1 MRTGQAPFELVY
13 LYTLDGKNRNEVL
26 KSAQETGILHLGDE
40 AGSHYY
46 ALRELSDANYGKI
59 PVNIGIEHTVYA
71 RPSAS
76 FSKLN
81 TRPLCLDSHLSGN
94 ARVKLSG
101 KAPFTL
107 DLAVRKPAS
116 SQVDSF
122 TVDITTH
129 DWTLDLPYEVRDVG
143 RYEVTITAVKDS
155 SGCDWQLDEKD
166 TLSTLVEVVESARIV
181 PVSQEKDLCAGDT
194 LDFLLQGKAPWTI
207 E

>member
-1 MRTGQAPFELVY
+1 V
-13 LYTLDGKNRNEVL
+13 YTLDHRARNEIL

-40 AGSHYY
+40 PGSHSY
-46 ALRELSDANYGKI
+46 ALRELSDANYRKI
-59 PVNIGIEHTVYA
+59 PINIGIEHTVHA

-81 TRPLCLDSHLSGN
+81 TGSLCLDSALSGN
-94 ARVKLSG
+94 ARVQLTG

-107 DLAVRKPAS
+107 ELSVRKPAS
-116 SQVDSF
+116 SRIDTF
-122 TVDITTH
+122 TVDISAH
-129 DWTLDLPYEVRDVG
+129 EWTLDLPYAVKDVG
-143 RYEVTITAVKDS
+143 RYEVTITGVKDS
-155 SGCDWQLDEKD
+155 SGCDWQLGERD

>member
-1 MRTGQAPFELVY
+1 MAGQAPFELGY
-13 LYTLDGKNRNEVL
+13 LYTIGGKNRNEVL

-46 ALRELSDANYGKI
+46 ALRELSDANYRKI
-59 PVNIGIEHTVYA
+59 PVNIGIEHTVHA

-81 TRPLCLDSHLSGN
+81 TRSLCLDSQLSGN
-94 ARVKLSG
+94 ARVQLSG
-101 KAPFTL
+101 KAPFTI

-116 SQVDSF
+116 SRIDTF
-122 TVDITTH
+122 TVDVSGH
-129 DWTLDLPYEVRDVG
+129 EWTLDLPYEVKDVG
-143 RYEVTITAVKDS
+143 RYEVTITSVKDS
-155 SGCDWQLDEKD
+155 SGCDWQLGEKD
-166 TLSTLVEVVESARIV
+166 ALSTLVEVVESARIV
-181 PVSQEKDLCAGDT
+181 PVSQEKDLCVGDT